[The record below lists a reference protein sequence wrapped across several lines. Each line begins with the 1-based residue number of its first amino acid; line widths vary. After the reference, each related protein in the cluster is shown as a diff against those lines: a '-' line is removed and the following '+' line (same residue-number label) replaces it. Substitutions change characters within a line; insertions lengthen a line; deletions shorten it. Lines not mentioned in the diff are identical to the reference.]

1 MCIMIAIKWKFVKI
15 EIVLPT
21 EGGKHFF
28 EGDMFDLHFRDE
40 ILKIDEN
47 RNCAPQRGREA

>member
-1 MCIMIAIKWKFVKI
+1 MLIAMNSKFVKI

-28 EGDMFDLHFRDE
+28 EGDMFDLHFRDKV
-40 ILKIDEN
+40 LNIDEH
-47 RNCAPQRGREA
+47 RNCAPHRGRGALL